1 MSGRSKAQMDTP
13 PYPDFQEHV
22 PQHEPRRSP
31 SPTHNAHSK
40 SAYTHKR
47 KDSDTVRSTVQPSSA
62 SPTTVEA
69 LPARFSPSARTYLQ
83 SVASSSAPVRHR
95 RSPTA
100 PEPPTTSGMLGPH
113 GQAAANLRTTWAAGE
128 SVPEE
133 NVFGSGGVERGRLTT
148 ATDPPLLQQVQQ
160 PAVVS
165 REQQQ
170 PQQAPPPQ
178 RAAQQQ
184 QSTRSTTP
192 APSVTIA
199 AADTRNR
206 QIIVLVPCYSYCT

>member
-1 MSGRSKAQMDTP
+1 MDP
-13 PYPDFQEHV
+13 PDFHEHV

-31 SPTHNAHSK
+31 SPTHNAHPK
-40 SAYTHKR
+40 STYTHRR

-83 SVASSSAPVRHR
+83 SVSSSSAPVRHR

-113 GQAAANLRTTWAAGE
+113 GQASANLRTTWAAGE

-133 NVFGSGGVERGRLTT
+133 NVFGSGGRSTT
-148 ATDPPLLQQVQQ
+148 ATGPPLLQQVQQ
-160 PAVVS
+160 PVVVS

-170 PQQAPPPQ
+170 PQQQAPPPQ
-178 RAAQQQ
+178 RAAPPQPP
-184 QSTRSTTP
+184 TRTTTP
-192 APSVTIA
+192 APSVTT

-206 QIIVLVPCYSYCT
+206 QIIVLVSCYWCGT